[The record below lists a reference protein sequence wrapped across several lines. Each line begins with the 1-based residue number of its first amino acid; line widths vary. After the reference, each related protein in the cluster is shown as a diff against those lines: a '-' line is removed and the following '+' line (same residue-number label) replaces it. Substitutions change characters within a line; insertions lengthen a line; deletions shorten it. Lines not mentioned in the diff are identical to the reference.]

1 MRISDWSSDVCSSDL
16 LTQSDRGTLTLGNV
30 MLLAEGIGGSGGIG
44 GTGPVGDPGG
54 AAFGGTTQAGS
65 FLGDGDGLTLAG
77 SASFGTLRAE
87 ARRVGKEGVSSC
99 ICRGAPEY

>member
-44 GTGPVGDPGG
+44 GTGQVGDPGG

-77 SASFGTLRAE
+77 SASFGTLDLSSDAE
-87 ARRVGKEGVSSC
+87 GGNRDRKSTRLNSSH
-99 ICRGAPEY
+99 